1 MSDRDASTLACTL
14 PYPLTVVWLVYE
26 WRSISASLTNWDTA
40 SGGGGGG
47 LLTDGGGERGIL
59 SGVLGC
65 YYLAPFT
72 LLHLRGSCKCKGQ
85 VMRDYV

>member
-47 LLTDGGGERGIL
+47 LLTDGGEGKRHPVRC
-59 SGVLGC
+59 SGL
-65 YYLAPFT
+65 
-72 LLHLRGSCKCKGQ
+72 LLHVRGSLYSPTSER
-85 VMRDYV
+85 VM